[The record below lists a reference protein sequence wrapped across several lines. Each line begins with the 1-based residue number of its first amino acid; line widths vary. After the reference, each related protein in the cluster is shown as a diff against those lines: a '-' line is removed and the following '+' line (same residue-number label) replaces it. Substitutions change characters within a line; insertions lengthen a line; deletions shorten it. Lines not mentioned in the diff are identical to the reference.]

1 MAEGIDL
8 DGGGVD
14 MFPSATSAA
23 IAALGAAG
31 AGFRTEWLGKLG
43 EIAAL
48 DSQLGKGPLG
58 RPFARQYIDAV
69 KQIVDGLDEL
79 GRRIE
84 TRVQFGDRCVKD
96 YVATDQENARIM
108 RT

>member
-1 MAEGIDL
+1 VAEGIDL
-8 DGGGVD
+8 NGGGVD
-14 MFPSATSAA
+14 MFPSATSSAMA
-23 IAALGAAG
+23 SLGAAG
-31 AGFRTEWLGKLG
+31 AGFRAEWLGKLG
-43 EIAAL
+43 EIAAI

-84 TRVQFGDRCVKD
+84 TRVDFGNRCVRE

-108 RT
+108 RG